1 MDFFMQQELPFD
13 ETDNCCILTNPPYK
27 YATEFVEHSLRLLPE
42 GMPAIFLLKT
52 TALEGKSRFE
62 KLYRNGWLHEVYQFS
77 ERVLCAKNGNFD
89 DMKAGG
95 GSAVSYAW
103 FIFRRTRCNAT
114 TIHWI

>member
-1 MDFFMQQELPFD
+1 MQQELPFD
-13 ETDNCCILTNPPYK
+13 ETYNCCILTNPPYK

-95 GSAVSYAW
+95 VSAVSYAW